1 MIASSLRIARLLDPP
16 GLIVDPRRPSPV
28 QLGDLVSALSQVATE
43 YRVRDEWLVE
53 VLVRQLTTWLTAGE
67 AAGTRDPDNLVAFA
81 RGSKRARRLEMEQR
95 AAEKVRKAVVFYA
108 RLSRNRDGV
117 LTGIDRQHD
126 VVVPW
131 ARELKGWD
139 VVLEASDDDTSAYH
153 LRRPRPGFEEAMS
166 WLRDGR
172 ADGLVAYDMTRICRR
187 VREWPSVLPMDGPE
201 EARRITAPWFV
212 ATFNGSVNTAEP
224 MGLLIAQI
232 LVAIAEMESA
242 NISAR
247 TQSKHA
253 ELAREGKFS
262 GGGTRAFGLTRDR
275 KSVVPE
281 EAAAIREAAELLLSG
296 NSLVEVARRMELR
309 GVVGVGKPRK
319 DENGVTL
326 RDDAGNPLHEA
337 GRPMPAST
345 WRKILVSPHLV
356 GRRMDDGR
364 LSTGAPAMAPI
375 LDDEIGRRVRA
386 LLGGNTSGSAST
398 GTARRHLLTGLLE
411 CGLCHGWS
419 PDPER
424 RKAQRRQD
432 HLGPWVSHGVPAYAC
447 KGGAKGDAKAGV
459 KGAAPGQFGCGKLS
473 IPLAKTD
480 AAITEVVLQDL
491 ERTPLA
497 ERRPVTQ
504 DTGPLLARQQEIDA
518 SMREL
523 TEARFV
529 NRTLREPE
537 WEHARDLLERER
549 AEIDRQ
555 LRDFTPRPIAGGKD
569 ARVAWQAWTLA
580 ERRSAI
586 EAVIERIVVL
596 PGFVAAEP
604 DARHLK
610 RRLRPDE
617 RLEIHLRRP

>member
-1 MIASSLRIARLLDPP
+1 
-16 GLIVDPRRPSPV
+16 
-28 QLGDLVSALSQVATE
+28 
-43 YRVRDEWLVE
+43 
-53 VLVRQLTTWLTAGE
+53 
-67 AAGTRDPDNLVAFA
+67 
-81 RGSKRARRLEMEQR
+81 
-95 AAEKVRKAVVFYA
+95 
-108 RLSRNRDGV
+108 
-117 LTGIDRQHD
+117 
-126 VVVPW
+126 
-131 ARELKGWD
+131 
-139 VVLEASDDDTSAYH
+139 
-153 LRRPRPGFEEAMS
+153 
-166 WLRDGR
+166 
-172 ADGLVAYDMTRICRR
+172 
-187 VREWPSVLPMDGPE
+187 
-201 EARRITAPWFV
+201 
-212 ATFNGSVNTAEP
+212 
-224 MGLLIAQI
+224 
-232 LVAIAEMESA
+232 
-242 NISAR
+242 
-247 TQSKHA
+247 
-253 ELAREGKFS
+253 
-262 GGGTRAFGLTRDR
+262 
-275 KSVVPE
+275 
-281 EAAAIREAAELLLSG
+281 
-296 NSLVEVARRMELR
+296 
-309 GVVGVGKPRK
+309 
-319 DENGVTL
+319 
-326 RDDAGNPLHEA
+326 
-337 GRPMPAST
+337 
-345 WRKILVSPHLV
+345 
-356 GRRMDDGR
+356 
-364 LSTGAPAMAPI
+364 
-375 LDDEIGRRVRA
+375 
-386 LLGGNTSGSAST
+386 
-398 GTARRHLLTGLLE
+398 
-411 CGLCHGWS
+411 
-419 PDPER
+419 
-424 RKAQRRQD
+424 
-432 HLGPWVSHGVPAYAC
+432 
-447 KGGAKGDAKAGV
+447 V